1 MKDKGN
7 KCCILFGALE
17 KYLSNIKFM
26 LNYCSNLV
34 PFLNYAKMIS
44 ILLAVAILGYLSVIL
59 ESPIKINKTIT
70 ALLTGTICWVVIALY
85 SNDDQ
90 HLVTERLMEYFGEIS
105 GLLIFLMGAMTIV
118 ELIDIHKGF
127 TVITSRIRT
136 TSVLRLLWIVAFI
149 TFVLSALLDNL
160 ATAIIMVTL
169 LRKLMPKGEIRMVLT
184 GIVVIAANAG
194 GAFSPIGDVTTTL
207 LWIGGQVS
215 SFGIVKALIL
225 PSIMVLLVP
234 VLIASFRMKG
244 FAVLRAQVS
253 MAQVRHEEKMRGSM
267 SVFIAGVLGLVM
279 VPVIKTLTGLP
290 PFIGVL
296 ISLSMVSLVSI
307 MYHRK
312 KTQEEKDKFSVAYA
326 LTKVD
331 ISSILYFMGILLMVF
346 ALQEVGVL
354 REMAD
359 FLIKTLPNTD
369 SMIVAI
375 GVLSSIVDNGSLVA
389 ATQGMFSLADYPM
402 DHTLW
407 EFIALCAGTGGSMLV
422 IGSAAGIA
430 VMEKEKITFMW
441 YLKKITPLAIAGY
454 IAGIVTYLVQVLLMH

>member
-1 MKDKGN
+1 MFK
-7 KCCILFGALE
+7 
-17 KYLSNIKFM
+17 
-26 LNYCSNLV
+26 
-34 PFLNYAKMIS
+34 NYAKMIS
-44 ILLAVAILGYLSVIL
+44 TLLFIAILGYLSVIL
-59 ESPIKINKTIT
+59 ESPIRINKTIT

-90 HLVTERLMEYFGEIS
+90 HLVTEKLMEYFGEIS

-149 TFVLSALLDNL
+149 TFILSALLDNL

-169 LRKLMPKGEIRMVLT
+169 LRKLMPKGEIRMILT

-225 PSIMVLLVP
+225 PAIMALLVP
-234 VLIASFRMKG
+234 VIIASFRMKG

-253 MAQVRHEEKMRGSM
+253 MAQVRQEEKMRGSM
-267 SVFIAGVLGLVM
+267 GVFIAGVIGLVM

-307 MYHRK
+307 VYHRN

-346 ALQEVGVL
+346 SLQEVGIL
-354 REMAD
+354 REMAA
-359 FLIKTLPNTD
+359 FLETNLPNTN
-369 SMIVAI
+369 SMVVAI
-375 GVLSSIVDNGSLVA
+375 GFLSSIVDNGSLVA
-389 ATQGMFSLADYPM
+389 ATQGMFSLAEYPM

-407 EFIALCAGTGGSMLV
+407 EFIALCAGTGGSMLI

-454 IAGIVTYLVQVLLMH
+454 IAGILTYLVQVLLMH

>member
-1 MKDKGN
+1 
-7 KCCILFGALE
+7 
-17 KYLSNIKFM
+17 
-26 LNYCSNLV
+26 
-34 PFLNYAKMIS
+34 MIP
-44 ILLAVAILGYLSVIL
+44 ILLLVAILGYLSVIL
-59 ESPIKINKTIT
+59 ESPIRINKTIT
-70 ALLTGTICWVVIALY
+70 ALLTGTVCWVVIAIY
-85 SNDDQ
+85 SHDDQ
-90 HLVTERLMEYFGEIS
+90 HLVTEKLMEYFGEIS

-118 ELIDIHKGF
+118 ELVDLHKGF

-136 TSVLRLLWIVAFI
+136 TSVFKLLWIVAFI
-149 TFVLSALLDNL
+149 TFFLSSLLDNL

-169 LRKLMPKGEIRMVLT
+169 LRKLMPKGEIRMILS

-215 SFGIVKALIL
+215 AFGIVKILIL

-234 VLIASFRMKG
+234 VIIAGFRMKG

-253 MAQVRHEEKMRGSM
+253 MAQVRQEEKMRGSM

-279 VPVIKTLTGLP
+279 VPVIKAITGLP

-307 MYHRK
+307 VYHRNK
-312 KTQEEKDKFSVAYA
+312 SQEEKDKFSVAYA

-346 ALQEVGVL
+346 ALQEVGIL
-354 REMAD
+354 KEMAN
-359 FLIKTLPNTD
+359 FLITNLPNTD

-389 ATQGMFSLADYPM
+389 ATQGMFSLADYPI
-402 DHTLW
+402 DNSLW

-441 YLKKITPLAIAGY
+441 YLKKITPLAVIGY
-454 IAGIVTYLVQVLLMH
+454 IAGIVTYLIQVMIIH

>member
-1 MKDKGN
+1 
-7 KCCILFGALE
+7 
-17 KYLSNIKFM
+17 
-26 LNYCSNLV
+26 
-34 PFLNYAKMIS
+34 MIP
-44 ILLAVAILGYLSVIL
+44 ILLFVAILGYLSVIL
-59 ESPIKINKTIT
+59 ESPIRINKTIT

-234 VLIASFRMKG
+234 VIIASFRMKG

-253 MAQVRHEEKMRGSM
+253 MAQVRQEEKMRGSM
-267 SVFIAGVLGLVM
+267 SVFIAGVVGLVM

-359 FLIKTLPNTD
+359 FLI
-369 SMIVAI
+369 
-375 GVLSSIVDNGSLVA
+375 
-389 ATQGMFSLADYPM
+389 
-402 DHTLW
+402 
-407 EFIALCAGTGGSMLV
+407 
-422 IGSAAGIA
+422 
-430 VMEKEKITFMW
+430 
-441 YLKKITPLAIAGY
+441 
-454 IAGIVTYLVQVLLMH
+454 

>member
-1 MKDKGN
+1 
-7 KCCILFGALE
+7 
-17 KYLSNIKFM
+17 
-26 LNYCSNLV
+26 
-34 PFLNYAKMIS
+34 
-44 ILLAVAILGYLSVIL
+44 
-59 ESPIKINKTIT
+59 
-70 ALLTGTICWVVIALY
+70 
-85 SNDDQ
+85 
-90 HLVTERLMEYFGEIS
+90 
-105 GLLIFLMGAMTIV
+105 MGAMTIV

-136 TSVLRLLWIVAFI
+136 TSVLKLLWIVAFI
-149 TFVLSALLDNL
+149 TFFLSALLDNL

-169 LRKLMPKGEIRMVLT
+169 LRKLMPKGEIRMILT

-215 SFGIVKALIL
+215 ASGIVKILFL
-225 PSIMVLLVP
+225 PSLAVLTVP
-234 VLIASFRMKG
+234 VIIASFRMRG

-253 MAQVRHEEKMRGSM
+253 MAQVRQEEKMRGSM
-267 SVFIAGVLGLVM
+267 SVFIAGVVGLVM

-312 KTQEEKDKFSVAYA
+312 KSQEEKDKFSVAYA

-346 ALQEVGVL
+346 ALQEVGIL
-354 REMAD
+354 REMSN
-359 FLIKTLPNTD
+359 FLVTNLPNTD
-369 SMIVAI
+369 AMVIAI

-402 DHTLW
+402 DHSLW

-441 YLKKITPLAIAGY
+441 YFKKITPLAVAGY
-454 IAGIVTYLVQVLLMH
+454 IAGIIVYELQYLLTH

>member
-234 VLIASFRMKG
+234 VIIASFRMKG

-253 MAQVRHEEKMRGSM
+253 MAQVRQEEKMRGSM
-267 SVFIAGVLGLVM
+267 SVFIAGVVGLVM

-346 ALQEVGVL
+346 ALQEVGIL
-354 REMAD
+354 REMSN
-359 FLIKTLPNTD
+359 FLITNLPNTD
-369 SMIVAI
+369 AMIIAI

-402 DHTLW
+402 DHSLW

-441 YLKKITPLAIAGY
+441 YLKKITPLAVAGY
-454 IAGIVTYLVQVLLMH
+454 IAGIIVYELQYLLTH

>member
-1 MKDKGN
+1 
-7 KCCILFGALE
+7 
-17 KYLSNIKFM
+17 
-26 LNYCSNLV
+26 
-34 PFLNYAKMIS
+34 MIP
-44 ILLAVAILGYLSVIL
+44 ILLFVAILGYLSVIL
-59 ESPIKINKTIT
+59 ESPIRINKTIT
-70 ALLTGTICWVVIALY
+70 SILTGTICWVVIALF
-85 SNDDQ
+85 SHDDH
-90 HLVTERLMEYFGEIS
+90 HLVTEKLMGYFGEIS
-105 GLLIFLMGAMTIV
+105 GLLIFLLGAMTIV

-127 TVITSRIRT
+127 TVITRRIRT
-136 TSVLRLLWIVAFI
+136 TSVFKLLWIVAFV
-149 TFVLSALLDNL
+149 TFILSALLDNL
-160 ATAIIMVTL
+160 ATTIIMVTL
-169 LRKLMPKGEIRMVLT
+169 LRKLMPRGEVRMMLT

-234 VLIASFRMKG
+234 LLIASIRMKG

-253 MAQVRHEEKMRGSM
+253 MAQVRQEEKMRGSV
-267 SVFIAGVLGLVM
+267 SVFTAGVIGLVL
-279 VPVIKTLTGLP
+279 VPIIKTITGLP

-307 MYHRK
+307 IYHK
-312 KTQEEKDKFSVAYA
+312 NKPQEEKDKFSVAYA

-331 ISSILYFMGILLMVF
+331 ISSIFYFMGILLMVF
-346 ALQEVGVL
+346 ALQEVGIL
-354 REMAD
+354 KEMAN
-359 FLIKTLPNTD
+359 FLIENLPNKD
-369 SMIVAI
+369 SMIVSI
-375 GVLSSIVDNGSLVA
+375 GFLSSIVDNGSLVA
-389 ATQGMFSLADYPM
+389 ATQGMFSLTDYPT

-441 YLKKITPLAIAGY
+441 YLKKITPLAVAGY
-454 IAGIVTYLVQVLLMH
+454 IAGIVTYLIQTLLIH

>member
-1 MKDKGN
+1 M
-7 KCCILFGALE
+7 ITVLLF
-17 KYLSNIKFM
+17 
-26 LNYCSNLV
+26 
-34 PFLNYAKMIS
+34 
-44 ILLAVAILGYLSVIL
+44 VAILGYLSIVL
-59 ESPIKINKTIT
+59 ESPIRINKTIT
-70 ALLTGTICWVVIALY
+70 AILTGTICWVVIAIY
-85 SNDDQ
+85 NQDNQ
-90 HLVTERLMEYFGEIS
+90 HFVTEKLMEYFGEIS

-118 ELIDIHKGF
+118 ELIDLHKGF

-136 TSVLRLLWIVAFI
+136 TSVLKLLWIVAFI
-149 TFVLSALLDNL
+149 TFFMSSLLDNL

-169 LRKLMPKGEIRMVLT
+169 LRKLMPKGEIRMTLT
-184 GIVVIAANAG
+184 GIVIIAANAG

-215 SFGIVKALIL
+215 SFGIVKALIV

-234 VLIASFRMKG
+234 VLIASFRMRG

-253 MAQVRHEEKMRGSM
+253 MTQVRQEEKMRGSM
-267 SVFIAGVLGLVM
+267 SVFVAGIIGLVM

-296 ISLSMVSLVSI
+296 ISLAMVALVSI
-307 MYHRK
+307 LYHRN

-346 ALQEVGVL
+346 ALQEVGIL
-354 REMAD
+354 KQLSN
-359 FLIKTLPNTD
+359 FLIDKLPNTNA
-369 SMIVAI
+369 IAIAI
-375 GVLSSIVDNGSLVA
+375 GVLSAIVDNGSLVA
-389 ATQGMFSLADYPM
+389 ATQGMFSLTEYPM
-402 DHTLW
+402 DDSLW

-422 IGSAAGIA
+422 IGSVAGIA

-441 YLKKITPLAIAGY
+441 YFKNITPLAVIGY
-454 IAGIVTYLVQVLLMH
+454 IAGILTYLVQILLIH

>member
-234 VLIASFRMKG
+234 VIIASFRMKG

-253 MAQVRHEEKMRGSM
+253 MAQVRQEEKMRGSM
-267 SVFIAGVLGLVM
+267 SVFIAGVVGLVM

-354 REMAD
+354 KEMANI
-359 FLIKTLPNTD
+359 LITNLPNTD
-369 SMIVAI
+369 AMIIAI

-402 DHTLW
+402 DHSLW

-454 IAGIVTYLVQVLLMH
+454 VAGIVTYLIQVLLMH